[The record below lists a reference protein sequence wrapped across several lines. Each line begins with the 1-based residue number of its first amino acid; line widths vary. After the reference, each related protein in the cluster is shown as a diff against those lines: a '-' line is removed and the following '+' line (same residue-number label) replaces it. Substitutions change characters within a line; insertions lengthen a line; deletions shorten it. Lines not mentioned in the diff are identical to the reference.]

1 MVDYKTLTNNGDV
14 IIKYKHDNDLVTIKY
29 TKVYEDT
36 EDEITTVELF
46 IDELKEIVNSVEH
59 DLFEAKENQHD

>member
-1 MVDYKTLTNNGDV
+1 MVDYKTLANNGDV
-14 IIKYKHDNDLVTIKY
+14 IIEYKHDNDLVTIKY